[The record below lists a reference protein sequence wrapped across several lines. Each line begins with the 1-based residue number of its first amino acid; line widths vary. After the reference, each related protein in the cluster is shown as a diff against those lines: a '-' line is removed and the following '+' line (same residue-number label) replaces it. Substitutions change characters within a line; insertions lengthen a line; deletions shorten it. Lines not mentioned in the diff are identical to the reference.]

1 MILGMTTFT
10 FIHVLLSLIG
20 IAAGLI
26 VALGLLTSARMSGMT
41 ALFLATTVLTSV
53 TGFGFPFEGF
63 KPSYVVGA
71 ISLVVLIVALYAL
84 YGRRLS
90 GAWRAIYVVAAVI
103 ALYLNVF
110 VLIVQAFMKIQPL
123 KDLAPTQSEPPFT
136 LTQGVV
142 LVIFILVGIVGAL
155 RFHPERV

>member
-1 MILGMTTFT
+1 MILGMPTFT

-26 VALGLLTSARMSGMT
+26 VALGLLASARLSGLT
-41 ALFLATTVLTSV
+41 ALFLATTVLTSA

-63 KPSYVVGA
+63 KPSYVVGV

-84 YGRRLS
+84 YGRGLA
-90 GAWRAIYVVAAVI
+90 GAWRPIYVIAAVI

-142 LVIFILVGIVGAL
+142 LVLFIAVAVVGAL
-155 RFHPERV
+155 RFRPAPA

>member
-10 FIHVLLSLIG
+10 FVHVVLSLIG

-26 VALGLLTSARMSGMT
+26 VALGLLASARLSGLT
-41 ALFLATTVLTSV
+41 ALFLATTVLTSL

-71 ISLVVLIVALYAL
+71 ISLIVLAIALYAL
-84 YGRRLS
+84 YARGLA
-90 GAWRAIYVVAAVI
+90 GPWRPIYVIAAVI

-110 VLIVQAFMKIQPL
+110 VLVVQAFLKIQPL

-142 LVIFILVGIVGAL
+142 LVVFVLIGILAAI
-155 RFHPERV
+155 RFHPERA

>member
-10 FIHVLLSLIG
+10 FIHVVLSLIG

-26 VALGLLTSARMSGMT
+26 VALGLLTSARLSGLT

-63 KPSYVVGA
+63 KPSYVVA
-71 ISLVVLIVALYAL
+71 VLSLVILAIALYAL
-84 YGRRLS
+84 YGRGLA
-90 GAWRAIYVVAAVI
+90 GVWRPIYVVTAVI

-110 VLIVQAFMKIQPL
+110 VLIAQAFMKIQPL

-142 LVIFILVGIVGAL
+142 LVVFVLVAIVGAI
-155 RFHPERV
+155 RFHPETA

>member
-10 FIHVLLSLIG
+10 FIHVVLSLVG

-26 VALGLLTSARMSGMT
+26 VALGLLLSKRLGGLT
-41 ALFLATTVLTSV
+41 ALFLAATVLTSV
-53 TGFGFPFEGF
+53 SGFGFPFERLL
-63 KPSYVVGA
+63 PSHIVGI
-71 ISLVVLIVALYAL
+71 ISLIALAVALYAL
-84 YGRRLS
+84 YGRGLA
-90 GAWRAIYVVAAVI
+90 GVWRPIYVIGAVI

-110 VLIVQAFMKIQPL
+110 VLIVQAFQKIQPL

-142 LVIFILVGIVGAL
+142 LVVFIVVGVVATI
-155 RFHPERV
+155 RFHPEPA